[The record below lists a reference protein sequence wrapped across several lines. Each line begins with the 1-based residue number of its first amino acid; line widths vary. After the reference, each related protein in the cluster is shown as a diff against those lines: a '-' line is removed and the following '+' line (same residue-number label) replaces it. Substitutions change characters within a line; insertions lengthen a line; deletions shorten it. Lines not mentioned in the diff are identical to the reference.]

1 MPLLRMM
8 GESEMQAAVQ
18 LHPLV
23 VARSKRFMTRE
34 KREIDRQRNRETQRQ
49 SATEIGIQRETNRQ
63 IDRDIEKQRQRQK
76 KTEIQRESETD
87 RQTERETVR

>member
-34 KREIDRQRNRETQRQ
+34 KREI
-49 SATEIGIQRETNRQ
+49 
-63 IDRDIEKQRQRQK
+63 EKQRD
-76 KTEIQRESETD
+76 TE
-87 RQTERETVR
+87 TERDRDRDTKRNE